1 MHYFRI
7 GALGVLMSLAHF
19 APVWATPGG
28 LDAAGCHHSKKV
40 GYHCHPERGAKLS
53 RPAPVG
59 AVTPDDR
66 RMARECKGRPNAGAC
81 LGYAR

>member
-1 MHYFRI
+1 MPHFKNWAI
-7 GALGVLMSLAHF
+7 AGLLTTMHF
-19 APVWATPGG
+19 APAWATPGA
-28 LDAAGCHHSKKV
+28 LDAAGCHHSKKI
-40 GYHCHPERGAKLS
+40 GYHCHPERGAKLA

-59 AVTPDDR
+59 SVTPEDR